1 MGADVL
7 TGTGLAVLFPHV
19 GPSEAASGMKP
30 QQGSP
35 RGAGWL

>member
-19 GPSEAASGMKP
+19 GPSEADSGMKP
-30 QQGSP
+30 WQDSP
-35 RGAGWL
+35 RGTEWL